1 MRFGMPTLMELPD
14 VNAAV
19 DLCRGLGLS
28 FIEIN
33 MNLPAFCPQNLP
45 PETLRQITLDTGI
58 GFTLHLPEELDMASI
73 HPVLRDAHIRLVQE
87 AMQWAGKAG
96 VSILNLHL
104 NEGVHFTLPDRR
116 AWVYE
121 THANSFVGRV
131 LDTFDGLLK
140 TAREHGLQLCVEN
153 CNFHRPY
160 VRKAIEALVQMDGF
174 RLTWDTGHNAGTGY
188 LETPIL
194 ERYSDLIAHMHIH
207 DFSSA
212 RDHQVLFSGTVNL
225 DKAIHFASSRDIGAV
240 IETKTIDSITESV
253 RRLRDRG
260 YFDCETRDVAPAT
273 SLDAGKAGP
282 V

>member
-33 MNLPAFCPQNLP
+33 MNLPAFCPYNHP
-45 PETLRQITLDTGI
+45 PGTLRRISADTGI
-58 GFTLHLPEELDMASI
+58 GFTLHLPEELDMAAI
-73 HPVLRDAHIRLVQE
+73 HPVLRDAHVRLVQE

-96 VSILNLHL
+96 IGIVNMHL
-104 NEGVHFTLPDRR
+104 AGGVHFTLPDRKV
-116 AWVYE
+116 WVYE
-121 THANSFVGRV
+121 TDASGFVGRV
-131 LDTFDGLLK
+131 LEAFDGLLK

-153 CNFHRPY
+153 CNFHRPH
-160 VRKAIEALVQMDGF
+160 VRKAVERLAQMDGF

-194 ERYSDLIAHMHIH
+194 ERYSELIAHMHIH

-240 IETKTIDSITESV
+240 IETKTVDSITESV

-260 YFDCETRDVAPAT
+260 YFDRET
-273 SLDAGKAGP
+273 
-282 V
+282 

>member
-1 MRFGMPTLMELPD
+1 MPTLMELPD

-19 DLCRGLGLS
+19 DLCRGLRLS

-33 MNLPAFCPQNLP
+33 MNLPAFCPYNLP
-45 PETLRQITLDTGI
+45 PGTLRRISADTGI
-58 GFTLHLPEELDMASI
+58 GFTLHLPEELDMAAI
-73 HPVLRDAHIRLVQE
+73 HPVLRDAHVRLVQE

-96 VSILNLHL
+96 IGIVNMHL
-104 NEGVHFTLPDRR
+104 AGGVHFTLPDRKV
-116 AWVYE
+116 WVYE
-121 THANSFVGRV
+121 TDASGFVGRV
-131 LDTFDGLLK
+131 LEAFDGLLK

-153 CNFHRPY
+153 CNFHRPH
-160 VRKAIEALVQMDGF
+160 VRKAVERLAQMDGF

-194 ERYSDLIAHMHIH
+194 ERYSELIAHMHIH

-225 DKAIHFASSRDIGAV
+225 DKAIHFASSRDIGA
-240 IETKTIDSITESV
+240 KTVDSITESV

-260 YFDCETRDVAPAT
+260 YFDCET
-273 SLDAGKAGP
+273 
-282 V
+282 